1 MRRYVLRRCLQSVP
15 ALFGVTLICFGL
27 LRAAGTDP
35 LLTRLTDPTRVG
47 RIGSGALQ
55 QLRQLYDLDRPWYVQ
70 YARLLQRLLT
80 LDLGTTWQDGRLI
93 RDVIGETLPV
103 TLLLTGLSIA
113 LAYLIAVPLGVY
125 AAASRGS
132 WLQRA
137 VTWVL
142 FGLYSLP
149 AFWLGTVLLMVFASG
164 RFVRCEGLEFGACFP
179 LSGWHRFNGF
189 EALSWSGRWLDVAW
203 HLVLPVITLTYPALA
218 VISRHMRAGMLDSLG
233 QDFIRTAR
241 AKGLSERSVIWRH
254 ALRHGILPIVT
265 LLGMELPHL
274 IGGAL
279 VVEAI
284 FGIRGMGLVTIEAI
298 RMPDYP
304 LVISIV
310 TMTALLTW
318 LGSLLSD
325 LAYAWLDPRV
335 RYQRGT

>member
-1 MRRYVLRRCLQSVP
+1 MRRYVLRRCLQSLP
-15 ALFGVTLICFGL
+15 TLFGVTLICFGL
-27 LRAAGTDP
+27 LRAAGDP
-35 LLTRLTDPTRVG
+35 LLTRMSDPSRVG
-47 RIGSGALQ
+47 HISAGALQ

-70 YARLLQRLLT
+70 YLLLLKRLLT

-93 RDVIGETLPV
+93 RDVIFETLPV
-103 TLLLTGLSIA
+103 TLLLTGLSIV

-125 AAASRGS
+125 AAAQRGG
-132 WLQRA
+132 WLQRS

-142 FGLYSLP
+142 FVLYSLP
-149 AFWLGTVLLMVFASG
+149 SFWLGTLLLMVLASG
-164 RFVRCEGLEFGACFP
+164 RYLRCESFDFGACFP
-179 LSGWHRFNGF
+179 LSGWHSFSGF
-189 EALSWSGRWLDVAW
+189 EALSWSRKLLDVAW

-218 VISRHMRAGMLDSLG
+218 VISRHMRAGMLDSFAH
-233 QDFIRTAR
+233 DFIRTAR
-241 AKGLSERSVIWRH
+241 AKGLPERDVIWRH

-310 TMTALLTW
+310 TLTAVLTW

-325 LAYAWLDPRV
+325 IAYAWLDPRV
-335 RYQRGT
+335 RYHRE